1 MGETQK
7 KEKKK
12 IGLTTKIF
20 IALLAGAV
28 FGIILCY
35 AVPSGHIKDDIIVEG
50 VLYVVGQGFIKLM
63 KMLVVPL
70 VFCSLVC
77 GSMSIGDTKKLGTVG
92 ARTLI
97 FYLATTAL
105 AVTVALSVGNL
116 INPGVGLDMS
126 TIKTNA
132 ASVETMKATSLTD
145 TLLNIIPDNPINSLA
160 SGEMLQ
166 IIVFALIIGVILA
179 KLGERAE
186 TVANFFSQF
195 NDVMME
201 MTMAIMKI
209 APIGVFCLI
218 VTSSWCKERIEWKA
232 QEGKKFNYLDA
243 LKNVIKNRALL
254 GLIFS
259 SLAGMIAASVVN
271 GLNTYLFKDYFG
283 DVKVMS
289 ISGMLNT
296 VYAIITFIGT
306 KYVSKKLGKKE
317 WCMYGAGFAALV
329 FGILF
334 FVPVKN
340 PLVFIA
346 INGICYLGASGFQ
359 VLIWAM
365 VNDAIDYQELMTG
378 ERNEGMVYS
387 TYSFFRKLSSAVS
400 ASLSSFT
407 LAMIG
412 YNVNEV
418 VQTAAVKA
426 NIWKSYTAI
435 YAVGYLIAVLILF
448 FVYPLSKKKTEQML
462 EELAKRRAKGKGG
475 R

>member
-1 MGETQK
+1 MREFSMK
-7 KEKKK
+7 DK
-12 IGLTTKIF
+12 IGYTLGDLGCCCTEQFRAMFLT
-20 IALLAGAV
+20 V
-28 FGIILCY
+28 FYTLVLKVNPVHVGIILLITKIWDAINDPIIGAIIDSRKSTKGGRFIPWIKAFC
-35 AVPSGHIKDDIIVEG
+35 VPMG
-50 VLYVVGQGFIKLM
+50 VLCVIGFLDVSSWDYKFKLAYILITYILYEAMYTCVNVPFGSLSSVMTDDVNHRTDLSRYRSLGGTIFMTVIVIVG
-63 KMLVVPL
+63 PL
-70 VFCSLVC
+70 VLYKDNKPVASRF
-77 GSMSIGDTKKLGTVG
+77 
-92 ARTLI
+92 TLMA
-97 FYLATTAL
+97 LLCAT
-105 AVTVALSVGNL
+105 
-116 INPGVGLDMS
+116 
-126 TIKTNA
+126 
-132 ASVETMKATSLTD
+132 
-145 TLLNIIPDNPINSLA
+145 
-160 SGEMLQ
+160 
-166 IIVFALIIGVILA
+166 
-179 KLGERAE
+179 
-186 TVANFFSQF
+186 
-195 NDVMME
+195 
-201 MTMAIMKI
+201 
-209 APIGVFCLI
+209 IGVFCLI
-218 VTSSWCKERIEWKA
+218 VTSSWCKERIEWKV